1 MEAHSDNVQL
11 KIFFPSLYN
20 WLHVKIP
27 HTPFCKLPARS
38 GNGSYFCVQFIF
50 IDYQIRILTHSAISD
65 TSPKHFFSAPNFTP
79 RETMHWEVYFSLPK
93 SPYEIEWTLTTLK
106 IPPRRAVSVSEEQV
120 HTHSCFRSAVGSLG
134 LPVPRAAQTGV
145 PVLSPGSSTSHL
157 KLQQLENT
165 RQ

>member
-1 MEAHSDNVQL
+1 
-11 KIFFPSLYN
+11 
-20 WLHVKIP
+20 
-27 HTPFCKLPARS
+27 
-38 GNGSYFCVQFIF
+38 
-50 IDYQIRILTHSAISD
+50 
-65 TSPKHFFSAPNFTP
+65 
-79 RETMHWEVYFSLPK
+79 MHWEVYFSLPK

-106 IPPRRAVSVSEEQV
+106 IPPRCAVSVSEEQV

-134 LPVPRAAQTGV
+134 LPVPGTAQTGV